1 MNLIKVTPR
10 GYCKGVVRAIQMAK
24 QARQDY
30 PNEKITVLGMLVHN
44 QHIVDALALEGIQ
57 TIEDKHKTRLELL
70 DEIEEG
76 VVLFTA
82 HGVSDQVRMKA
93 EEKGLIAIDAS
104 CSDVIVTANLVR
116 KYIELG
122 YMVAYIGKNHH
133 PEAEAILSIDKNVQ
147 LIEHLHDK
155 NLMKLSEP
163 LFVTNQTTMSTLE
176 ISDIF
181 SEIKEQFPNALFSEE
196 ICNATRIRQVAL
208 LELKNIDCL
217 LVIGD
222 RASNNSN
229 QLAQIGKNLGIQNV
243 YLVESIEQLQ
253 ALPLN
258 ESMRIAI
265 TSGASTP
272 TYLTNQMIAYLENQ
286 VCEAFDIKK
295 ILQ

>member
-243 YLVESIEQLQ
+243 YLVESLEQLQ